1 MRTKKRES
9 EVERK
14 SEEVTL
20 VVAYGCERWSLVSLV
35 IVVWVDRRWRMSKA
49 KRKQREPLLGVA
61 VLVRS
66 ELERVLQIFGSLCV
80 IGLQNERKSPVLVF

>member
-1 MRTKKRES
+1 MEFN
-9 EVERK
+9 
-14 SEEVTL
+14 
-20 VVAYGCERWSLVSLV
+20 VSGHSCLG
-35 IVVWVDRRWRMSKA
+35 RS
-49 KRKQREPLLGVA
+49 KRKNKPLPGVA

>member
-1 MRTKKRES
+1 
-9 EVERK
+9 
-14 SEEVTL
+14 
-20 VVAYGCERWSLVSLV
+20 
-35 IVVWVDRRWRMSKA
+35 MSKA
-49 KRKQREPLLGVA
+49 KGKQRERDRERIVARKKQREPRLGVA